1 MTTKVKEK
9 VKLGGTYWRLWTSSV
24 VSNLGDGVAQ
34 IAYPWLASAV
44 TRDPFL
50 IALIAVVQRLP
61 WLVFA
66 LPAGVITD
74 RVDRRKLIVSMDISR
89 TAITLFVAAAVVANE
104 ARLPSPESLA
114 AGVDVPTNLQIYW
127 VLIVASL
134 LFGFAEV
141 LRDNAAQT
149 ILPAI
154 VEPEHLEKANGNMWG
169 AEMVANS
176 FVGPPLGS
184 LLLAI
189 GFAVPFFLDAGT
201 FAIAAGLIFLIGGDF
216 KAKGASEGASRLPV
230 DMKGEIKEGFL
241 WLWNHPLLRPLAIT
255 LGLLNGLGMAV
266 GSTFVLFAQEN
277 LDLTTGLFSGV
288 LASVGDTFG
297 FESGGAFIF
306 AVLMM
311 GGAIGGI
318 LGSIFAARISEALGS
333 GRSLWLT
340 MGAGIVTTLV
350 IGLTNRWW
358 VVFLMT
364 VVFMSTV
371 VLWNVITVSL
381 RQTIIPDN
389 LLGRVNSVYRFFGWG
404 MIPIGS
410 AIGGAIVALATP
422 IVGRSM
428 ALRWPYFIVVV
439 AYVLLL
445 FYALPRLTTE
455 RMDAARAEGVARR
468 KAAVVDTEVRD
479 DAIAEAGIDG
489 APPPMD
495 ID

>member
-1 MTTKVKEK
+1 MTKTKEK
-9 VKLGGTYWRLWTSSV
+9 VRLGGTYWRLWTSSV
-24 VSNLGDGVAQ
+24 ISNLGDGVAQ

-61 WLVFA
+61 WLIFT

-74 RVDRRKLIVSMDISR
+74 RVDRKKLIVAMDVVRS
-89 TAITLFVAAAVVANE
+89 AITLFVAGAVLASE
-104 ARLPSPESLA
+104 TSLPSPETLA
-114 AGVDVPTNLQIYW
+114 SGVAIDTNLQVYL
-127 VLIVASL
+127 VLVFASL

-154 VEPEHLEKANGNMWG
+154 VEPQHLEKANGNMWG

-189 GFAVPFFLDAGT
+189 GFAIPFFVDAGT
-201 FAIAAGLIFLIGGDF
+201 FALAAGLIFLISGNF
-216 KAKGASEGASRLPV
+216 KAKGAKDAAERAPV
-230 DMKGEIKEGFL
+230 DMKSEIKVGFL
-241 WLWNHPLLRPLAIT
+241 WLWNHPLLRPLAII
-255 LGLLNGLGMAV
+255 LGLLNGLGMATFA
-266 GSTFVLFAQEN
+266 TFVLFAQEN

-288 LASVGDTFG
+288 LASVSDTLG

-318 LGSIFAARISEALGS
+318 LGSVFASKISEALGS

-340 MGAGIVTTLV
+340 MGAGIVTTFV
-350 IGLTNRWW
+350 IGITNRWW
-358 VVFLMT
+358 IVFLMT
-364 VVFMSTV
+364 IVFMSTA

-381 RQTIIPDN
+381 RQTIIPDD

-404 MIPIGS
+404 MMPIGS
-410 AIGGAIVALATP
+410 ALGGLIVAGFTP

-428 ALRWPYFIVVV
+428 ALRWPYFIVAV
-439 AYVLLL
+439 AYVFLLM
-445 FYALPRLTTE
+445 YAVPRLTTE
-455 RMDAARAEGVARR
+455 RMDAARAEGVALRE
-468 KAAVVDTEVRD
+468 AAAADSEVRD
-479 DAIAEAGIDG
+479 DAIAESGIPG
-489 APPPMD
+489 APPP
-495 ID
+495 IDED

>member
-9 VKLGGTYWRLWTSSV
+9 VRLGGTYWRLWTSSV

-74 RVDRRKLIVSMDISR
+74 RVDRRKLIVSMDVVR

-104 ARLPSPESLA
+104 SRLPSPDSLA
-114 AGVDVPTNLQIYW
+114 AGIDVQTNLQIYW

-189 GFAVPFFLDAGT
+189 GFAVPFFIDAGT
-201 FAIAAGLIFLIGGDF
+201 FAVAAGLIFLIGGDF
-216 KAKGASEGASRLPV
+216 RAKDAAEASSRAPV
-230 DMKGEIKEGFL
+230 DMKSEIKEGFL

-288 LASVGDTFG
+288 LASLGETFG

-350 IGLTNRWW
+350 IGVTNRWW
-358 VVFLMT
+358 IVFLMT
-364 VVFMSTV
+364 VVFMATV

-410 AIGGAIVALATP
+410 AIGGGIVALATP

-439 AYVLLL
+439 AYILLL

-468 KAAVVDTEVRD
+468 KGAEADSEVRD
-479 DAIAEAGIDG
+479 DAISEAGIDG
-489 APPPMD
+489 APPP
-495 ID
+495 IDE